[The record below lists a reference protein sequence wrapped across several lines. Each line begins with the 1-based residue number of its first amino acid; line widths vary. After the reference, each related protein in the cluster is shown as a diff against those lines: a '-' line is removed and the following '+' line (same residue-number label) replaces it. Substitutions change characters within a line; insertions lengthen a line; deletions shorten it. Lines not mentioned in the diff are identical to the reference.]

1 MMVTTRS
8 HALPDLS
15 RSLRPGQSFVGLLLV
30 LLVLTLLTAYAA
42 NNVDLTRYRSD
53 AMARRATRV
62 FVDAGRTARRQRHA
76 MVVVVDSA
84 GKRLGTLYD
93 RNGNGRQD
101 SGETMGWTAL
111 DATTD
116 ILDPPQRLPGPV
128 SATGSVQF
136 KPVGGVASDFVLY
149 LTSDAGVPGAWRA
162 VQVSQRSSLVQL
174 WRYDGA
180 RWARGRA

>member
-1 MMVTTRS
+1 MIVTTRS
-8 HALPDLS
+8 HALSDSS
-15 RSLRPGQSFVGLLLV
+15 RSPRPGQSFVGLLLV

-62 FVDAGRTARRQRHA
+62 FVEAGRAARQQRHA
-76 MVVVVDSA
+76 VVVMVDSA

-93 RNGNGRQD
+93 LNGNGRQD
-101 SGETMGWTAL
+101 PGEPMGWTAL
-111 DATTD
+111 DAATD
-116 ILDPPQRLPGPV
+116 ILDPPQRLPGSEPGT
-128 SATGSVQF
+128 SSVQF
-136 KPVGGVASDFVLY
+136 RPVGGAATDFVLY
-149 LTSDAGVPGAWRA
+149 LTSDVGTSGAWRA
-162 VQVSQRSSLVQL
+162 VQVTRRSGQVQL